1 MKKAGL
7 ILLSVLLMTGMV
19 LPVMADDD
27 EDVYYLTMCSGSDL
41 SEEQKNECRE
51 YASRRNSELAQQLSD
66 IKAKRQEIEKDLA
79 KISCDLELYDLYT
92 KGFIEGCGG
101 ILTDMEIKCL
111 PIGANVMTYECGMR
125 FLADYLSGVTYF
137 KIAYPEHNLD
147 RARTQLK
154 LVADMEAKWDQMEK
168 IVEKY
173 L

>member
-1 MKKAGL
+1 MFGALFNIVMNFML
-7 ILLSVLLMTGMV
+7 IPLIG
-19 LPVMADDD
+19 
-27 EDVYYLTMCSGSDL
+27 VYGAAMHR
-41 SEEQKNECRE
+41 EC
-51 YASRRNSELAQQLSD
+51 D
-66 IKAKRQEIEKDLA
+66 H
-79 KISCDLELYDLYT
+79 
-92 KGFIEGCGG
+92 EGCGG

-111 PIGANVMTYECGMR
+111 PIGAKVMTYECGMR
-125 FLADYLSGVTYF
+125 FLTDYLSGDTYF